1 MKNTLLSFVLL
12 FAFFIVGSAQT
23 VMKSKISDNWYV
35 GLNAGMSVKAVH
47 VSAFKNLNP
56 TVGIRV
62 GRYLTPVFG
71 LSLENQLYLDD
82 KGYFGTK
89 TNTAI
94 AGMNTSLLGTVNL
107 TNWFG
112 GYLGEPRGFD
122 VIGIAGFGGGHI
134 FGHVFDDAVKLT
146 EVDRNFLTTKIGL
159 DFMLN
164 IGSEKAWQV
173 YVEPSMTYN
182 IEEET
187 QFNVNRSTF
196 GLVAGLIYKF
206 RNSNGTHNFTIAKL
220 YNQAEVDALNKEINR
235 LRNNNPDS
243 TAIETAVEKPICV
256 GDIVVVTFD
265 QGKSDLSNEAKSALD
280 QIEPKTNVSIKAT
293 ASPEGD
299 KKLNKK
305 LSEERARTVKD
316 YLEERSVKVKSAKGL
331 GVMGE
336 LSNRVAIVTVEQ

>member
-1 MKNTLLSFVLL
+1 MKSILLSFILL
-12 FAFFIVGSAQT
+12 FAFSIVGSTQT

-35 GLNAGMSVKAVH
+35 GLNAGLSVKPVH

-56 TVGIRV
+56 TVGVRV

-71 LSLENQLYLDD
+71 WSFENQLYLDD

-94 AGMNTSLLGTVNL
+94 AGMNTSLLGTVNF

-122 VIGIAGFGGGHI
+122 VVGIAGLGWGHI
-134 FGHVFDDAVKLT
+134 FGHVFDDAVKSAK
-146 EVDRNFLTTKIGL
+146 VDCNFLTTKVGF

-164 IGSEKAWQV
+164 IGSKKVWQV

-182 IEEET
+182 MEEET
-187 QFNVNRSTF
+187 QFHVNRSTF
-196 GLVAGLIYKF
+196 GLAAGLIYKF

-220 YNQAEVDALNKEINR
+220 YNQVEVDALNKEINR
-235 LRNNNPDS
+235 LRNNNAERIS
-243 TAIETAVEKPICV
+243 VETVVEKPIYV
-256 GDIVVVTFD
+256 GDIVVVTFA

-280 QIEPKTNVSIKAT
+280 QIEPKTNVSIKAM

-305 LSEERARTVKD
+305 LSEERARTVKG
-316 YLEERSVKVKSAKGL
+316 YLEGRDVKVKSAKGL

-336 LSNRVAIVTVEQ
+336 ASNRVAIVTVE